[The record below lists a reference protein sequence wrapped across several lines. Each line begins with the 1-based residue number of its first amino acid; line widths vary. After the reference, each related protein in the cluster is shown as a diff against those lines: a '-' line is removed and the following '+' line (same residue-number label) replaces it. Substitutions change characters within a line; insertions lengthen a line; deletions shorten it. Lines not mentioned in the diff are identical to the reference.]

1 MMRFDPFKRQPV
13 QEIEYAFQVTVTL
26 GNGEQVVHDCTTQIY
41 NQFMDKIREA
51 QTAIENLYELRPR
64 LPEVTEF

>member
-1 MMRFDPFKRQPV
+1 MMQFDPFKRQPV

-26 GNGEQVVHDCTTQIY
+26 ENSEQVVKSCTTQSY
-41 NQFMDKIREA
+41 SQFMDRIREA
-51 QTAIENLYELRPR
+51 QTAIENLYELQPR